1 MGSIGTVCEPF
12 DGPRATRECKLLLN
26 LAVFDIGR
34 IWRPCGLF
42 VNHLGGQKQP
52 QSIPKAQDIQ
62 PKSNLKLWVGFLF
75 THLKIWVV
83 LG

>member
-42 VNHLGGQKQP
+42 VNHLGGQKQS
-52 QSIPKAQDIQ
+52 QSIPK
-62 PKSNLKLWVGFLF
+62 PKTFNPNQISKSGLDFCLP
-75 THLKIWVV
+75 I
-83 LG
+83 